1 MPNHQFLLDRFR
13 PEIDALFDAR
23 AKEEGTSHRL
33 PLNAPTFGAAEVL
46 EALDSLLSQNVTM
59 GEKVARFEGEFAKY
73 IGTKHALMVNSGSS
87 ANLLMLAAL
96 ANPLCQARHRLAP
109 GDEVLVP
116 AVTWSTTI
124 WPVVNMGLVPVLV
137 DADRRTLNMSV
148 EAAQKAIGP
157 KTKAIFVAHILG
169 NAADMDGFQAL
180 AKEHDLV
187 LLEDSCEAL
196 GTTYKGKQT
205 GRFSLL
211 ASYSFFFSHH
221 ITTIEGGMVV
231 TDDDELAEL
240 LRCLRAHGWTR
251 HLKDREAIEAKYP
264 TLDPRFLFIN
274 VGYNLRPTE
283 IQAAFGLHQ
292 LPKLAG
298 FNAVRRER
306 AAEMRRGLADL
317 GDELQLIEPTDGVE
331 HTWFGFPVLLRG
343 AAPAT
348 RQRFVEH
355 LGRHQIDTRPIVA
368 GNLAR
373 QPALE
378 LFPHRLGD
386 ALPNA
391 EAIMESGVYWAAHPS
406 MTTAQVAHVVR
417 AVRAFFEGRSS

>member
-1 MPNHQFLLDRFR
+1 MSTYKLLLDRFR

-23 AKEEGTSHRL
+23 ANEEQAAGRL
-33 PLNAPTFGAAEVL
+33 SLNAPTFGAAEVL

-59 GEKVARFEGEFAKY
+59 GEKVARFETEFARY

-96 ANPLCQARHRLAP
+96 ANPLCPAASRLAP

-137 DADRRTLNMSV
+137 DADQRTLNMSV
-148 EAAQKAIGP
+148 EAARTSIGP

-169 NAADMDGFQAL
+169 NAADMDGFQEL
-180 AKEHDLV
+180 ARERGLL

-196 GTTYKGKQT
+196 GTTYKGKLT

-231 TDDDELAEL
+231 TDDDDLAEL

-251 HLKDREAIEAKYP
+251 HLKKREAVEAQYP
-264 TLDPRFLFIN
+264 KLDPRFLFVN

-283 IQAAFGLHQ
+283 IQAAFGIHQ

-306 AAEMRRGLADL
+306 AAQMRRGLEDL
-317 GDELQLIEPTDGVE
+317 SDELQFIEPTEGVD

-343 AAPAT
+343 ADAAT
-348 RQRFVEH
+348 RQRFVTH
-355 LGRHQIDTRPIVA
+355 LENHEIDTRPIVA

-373 QPALE
+373 QPALK

-406 MTTAQVAHVVR
+406 MTTEQVEHVVR
-417 AVRAFFEGRSS
+417 TVRAFFESGAS